1 MPIKLVPARRKFAS
15 LMSIKKNNR
24 EKIMLRNLLFTLLI
38 VMTQTATATEV
49 FTTDLYNDKGLA
61 GQIVTTVV
69 DDNSQNVEF
78 KLEWNNRR
86 ISIQE
91 HYQLD
96 DRGLPVNV
104 SVEGISAFGA
114 PVKESYEW
122 SDGHARWQSRSD
134 EGQQRFEENRFYLT
148 VDGADVDILL
158 RALLRTPGQALDLL
172 PSGRVTLTEIRK
184 AMVEKEGASKEVTL
198 YALSGLNLTPT
209 FLWSDENGRLFALNI
224 GGFMKAIREGW
235 GLENFEKLKLLADA
249 SENQYYK
256 DLSEKLTHKLTTPLL
271 IRNTRVVDVVGR
283 TALEEHD
290 VLVENA
296 TIIRVAK
303 NIEAPA
309 NARIIDGSGKTLIP
323 GLWDM
328 HGHLSK
334 TDGFTYLPAGVTSI
348 RDIGNSPENMEEI
361 ERLFRTEL
369 LGTHL
374 YKSGFIDRDSE
385 YSAGNGFTVK
395 TLDEAKEA
403 VDWYAERNYIQIK
416 TYSSFDPAWVKE
428 FAAYVHSKGM
438 RLSGHIPAFMSAQQ
452 AIDAGFDE
460 IQHINM
466 LFLNFLASDK
476 LDTRQ
481 ILRFSL
487 VGDEAYTLDLQG
499 PEMTAFIDDLVKKD
513 IEVDLTVSTFMSL
526 LLTRDRQIDA
536 EYAAI
541 ADHLPPTFRR
551 AMMTAT
557 MKIEDQ
563 AMDERYHKSA
573 DALLALTKL
582 LFERGVPII
591 AGTDAFTGFTLLR
604 ELELYA
610 LAGIPNIDVL
620 RIATLNAAKVVG
632 QEASTGSIT
641 EGKYAD
647 LVLIDGN
654 PLEDITTLH
663 KATLV
668 VQGDRLF
675 QPAAIYEAI
684 GVIPFAEDSV
694 LE

>member
-1 MPIKLVPARRKFAS
+1 
-15 LMSIKKNNR
+15 
-24 EKIMLRNLLFTLLI
+24 MLRALLFTSILVI
-38 VMTQTATATEV
+38 AQSAAATEI
-49 FTTDLYNDKGLA
+49 FTTELYNDKGLA
-61 GQIVTTVV
+61 GTIVTTVSDDHNQSV
-69 DDNSQNVEF
+69 DF

-86 ISIQE
+86 VSIKE
-91 HYQLD
+91 NYQLD
-96 DRGLPVNV
+96 DRGIPVNV
-104 SVEGISAFGA
+104 SVEGVSAFGA

-134 EGQQRFEENRFYLT
+134 EGQSRIEENRYYVT
-148 VDGADVDILL
+148 VDGIDTDILL
-158 RALLRTPGQALDLL
+158 RALLRAPGQELDLL
-172 PSGRVTLTEIRK
+172 PSGRVRLTEIRK
-184 AMVEKEGASKEVTL
+184 ATVENDGDSKEVTL

-209 FLWSDENGRLFALNI
+209 FLWGDENGRLFALNI

-235 GLENFEKLKLLADA
+235 GLENFKKLKELADE

-256 DLSEKLTHKLTTPLL
+256 DLSAKLTHKLTMPLL

-283 TALEEHD
+283 KALENHD
-290 VLVENA
+290 VLVENEK
-296 TIIRVAK
+296 ISKVAK
-303 NIEAPA
+303 NIKAPV
-309 NARIIDGSGKTLIP
+309 NAKVIDGTGKTLIP

-334 TDGFTYLPAGVTSI
+334 TDGFTYLPSGVTSV

-361 ERLFRTEL
+361 EQLFGTEL
-369 LGTHL
+369 LGTHV

-385 YSAGNGFTVK
+385 YSAGNGITVK
-395 TLDEAKEA
+395 TLEEAKTA
-403 VDWYAERNYIQIK
+403 VDWYAERNYIQVK

-428 FAAYVHSKGM
+428 FADHVHSKGM

-466 LFLNFLASDK
+466 LFLNFLAADK

-481 ILRFSL
+481 QLRFTL
-487 VGDEAYTLDLQG
+487 LGDGAYTVDLQG
-499 PEMTAFIDDLVKKD
+499 PEMTAFIDDLVEKN

-526 LLTRDRQIDA
+526 LLTRDRQIDG

-541 ADHLPPTFRR
+541 ADHLPPNFRR
-551 AMMTAT
+551 GLMTAT
-557 MKIEDQ
+557 MKIEDD

-573 DALLALTKL
+573 DAMLALTKL
-582 LFERGVPII
+582 LFDRGVPII
-591 AGTDAFTGFTLLR
+591 AGTDYFTGFTVLR

-610 LAGIPNIDVL
+610 LAGIPTIDVL
-620 RIATLNAAKVVG
+620 RIGTLDAARVVG
-632 QEASTGSIT
+632 QEATTGSIT

-647 LVLIDGN
+647 LVLVDGN

-668 VQGDRLF
+668 LQGDKLY
-675 QPAAIYEAI
+675 QPSAIYDAI
-684 GVIPFAEDSV
+684 GVIPFAEATTLD
-694 LE
+694 